1 MSAGAWVVVGLLAAG
16 LALLARDAS
25 TTRRRAARL
34 AARVD
39 ALEARVGDVDAA
51 SAARARHQ
59 PRDAA
64 ARARRAAGDAEPAG
78 PRVVLE
84 PVTGPL
90 VKAVALSAGARRTV
104 HRLARAAHGRSA

>member
-1 MSAGAWVVVGLLAAG
+1 MSTAAWVLVAALTVVVLVLAAD
-16 LALLARDAS
+16 AAR
-25 TTRRRAARL
+25 TRRAAARTTARVADLERRL
-34 AARVD
+34 AA
-39 ALEARVGDVDAA
+39 VDAA
-51 SAARARHQ
+51 SAHALDTA
-59 PRDAA
+59 RDAA

-104 HRLARAAHGRSA
+104 TRLTRAAWGRSR

>member
-1 MSAGAWVVVGLLAAG
+1 VSAGAWVVVGILAAG
-16 LALLARDAS
+16 LTLLARDGAR
-25 TTRRRAARL
+25 TPRRAARL

-39 ALEARVGDVDAA
+39 VLEARVGDVDTT
-51 SAARARHQ
+51 SARALDTA
-59 PRDAA
+59 RDAA
-64 ARARRAAGDAEPAG
+64 ARACRAAGDAEPAG

-104 HRLARAAHGRSA
+104 HRLTRAARGRTA

>member
-1 MSAGAWVVVGLLAAG
+1 MSSGAWVVVGVLAAAVVLLAA
-16 LALLARDAS
+16 DAVRA
-25 TTRRRAARL
+25 RRRAART

-39 ALEARVGDVDAA
+39 ALEARLVDVDAA
-51 SAARARHQ
+51 STRALDTA
-59 PRDAA
+59 RDAA
-64 ARARRAAGDAEPAG
+64 ARARRAAGDGEPG

-104 HRLARAAHGRSA
+104 RRLTRGPRRQAS

>member
-1 MSAGAWVVVGLLAAG
+1 MSAAPWVIVGILAAG
-16 LALLARDAS
+16 LTLLALEAARS
-25 TTRRRAARL
+25 RHRAARL

-39 ALEARVGDVDAA
+39 ALEARVGDVDTT
-51 SAARARHQ
+51 SAQALDTA
-59 PRDAA
+59 RDAA

-104 HRLARAAHGRSA
+104 HRLTRAARGRSA

>member
-1 MSAGAWVVVGLLAAG
+1 VSTAAWVLVAALTVVVLVLAAD
-16 LALLARDAS
+16 AAR
-25 TTRRRAARL
+25 TRRAAARTTARVADLERRL
-34 AARVD
+34 AA
-39 ALEARVGDVDAA
+39 VDAA
-51 SAARARHQ
+51 SAHALDTA
-59 PRDAA
+59 RDAA

-104 HRLARAAHGRSA
+104 TRLTRAARGRSR

>member
-1 MSAGAWVVVGLLAAG
+1 MSSGAWIVVGLLAAAV
-16 LALLARDAS
+16 ALLAADAARA
-25 TTRRRAARL
+25 RRRAART

-39 ALEARVGDVDAA
+39 ALEARLADVDAA
-51 SAARARHQ
+51 STRALDTA
-59 PRDAA
+59 RDAA
-64 ARARRAAGDAEPAG
+64 ARARHAAGDGDPG

-104 HRLARAAHGRSA
+104 RRLARGARRSAS